1 MNLLKHHIIFKGL
14 TPLLV
19 LVFLLPS
26 AVKAMHIFENHQ
38 HEVCLGESDSH
49 FHTLDVD
56 CEFYKFKINI
66 PFTIPENSAVVIDF
80 PKINCIIP
88 AHYSFLSEYQ
98 SLHFSLRG
106 PPAINLI

>member
-1 MNLLKHHIIFKGL
+1 MNLLRKHIAFKGL
-14 TPLLV
+14 TLLLV

-26 AVKAMHIFENHQ
+26 AVKAMHIFEKHQ
-38 HEVCLGESDSH
+38 HEVCLGESDTH

-66 PFTIPENSAVVIDF
+66 PFTTPENSAVIIYF
-80 PKINCIIP
+80 PQITSRTP
-88 AHYSFLSEYQ
+88 THYAFLSDYQ

-106 PPAINLI
+106 PPTIN